1 MNGYLVEG
9 NAGLAILFI
18 ATKTAWHN
26 PSREDVEKFL
36 FGSTN
41 FAEWESSAEAV
52 EAWKDLSKNEILVDV
67 VYGDK
72 SGWNL
77 LAVRND
83 RTGEVR
89 FPKESVSRAFDVLQ
103 GLGVTIPPEVMKTL
117 NKGTKKPA

>member
-18 ATKTAWHN
+18 STKTAWHN
-26 PSREDVEKFL
+26 PSKEDIEKFL
-36 FGSTN
+36 FGPTN
-41 FAEWESSAEAV
+41 FAEWESSAEVV
-52 EAWKDLSKNEILVDV
+52 EVWKDLSKNEILVDAI
-67 VYGDK
+67 YGDK

-89 FPKESVSRAFDVLQ
+89 FPKESISRTFDVLEE
-103 GLGVTIPPEVMKTL
+103 LGVTISPEARKTL
-117 NKGTKKPA
+117 KNGTKKSA